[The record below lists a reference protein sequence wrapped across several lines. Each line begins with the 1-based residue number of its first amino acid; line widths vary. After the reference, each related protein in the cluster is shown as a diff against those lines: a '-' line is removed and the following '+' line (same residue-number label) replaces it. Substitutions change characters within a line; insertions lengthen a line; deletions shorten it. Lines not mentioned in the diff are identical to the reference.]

1 MFDSLSV
8 ILGSLP
14 LRSVWVVGGDF
25 NSEIGFQGVGEES
38 MIGPHAHGRRTRSG
52 HQLVEWVQ
60 GRTCDFF
67 RPLQDNDA
75 GIHGSTLRA

>member
-8 ILGSLP
+8 ILGFLP

-38 MIGPHAHGRRTRSG
+38 MIGRLAIS
-52 HQLVEWVQ
+52 LVLYTTTLQ
-60 GRTCDFF
+60 GYVV
-67 RPLQDNDA
+67 PP
-75 GIHGSTLRA
+75 